1 MDKAEKNVGLIGQA
15 NAGGKDFFQMMHP
28 SFIPRPT
35 LKEKIRFSDKPVLT
49 HQPKNAERIVPAL
62 VKYMKTS
69 QLQPGDKLPSQ
80 KELCQILGIGPTL
93 LREALN
99 MLQTLGMVQSHQ
111 GAGWYVGKFD
121 PMASLHFLAP
131 LLEDFSQTNPELVVD
146 IRMSLEPV
154 FAREAAK
161 HIGQEGLQRLES
173 IMQYMKLAKMEQN
186 YEDFKLADKEFHAVL
201 ALESQT
207 GFLCLLSS
215 ILNDL
220 FFSFWTPYGLI
231 WDSPVS
237 EHEEIIAALKQRDAE
252 QAALFMKNHI
262 GKASKYVQRLRE
274 HQEHKKSNEQTE
286 KR

>member
-1 MDKAEKNVGLIGQA
+1 MDKAEKNVGMIGQP
-15 NAGGKDFFQMMHP
+15 NTSGKDFFQMMHP
-28 SFIPRPT
+28 SFVPRPT
-35 LKEKIRFSDKPVLT
+35 LKEKIGVTDKPLST

-62 VKYMKTS
+62 VKYIKTS

-80 KELCQILGIGPTL
+80 RELCQILGIGATL

-111 GAGWYVGKFD
+111 GAGWYVGRFD

-131 LLEDFSQTNPELVVD
+131 LLEDFSHTNPELVVD

-161 HIGQEGLQRLES
+161 HIGPAGLQRLDD
-173 IMQYMKLAKMEQN
+173 ILKYMKLARMEQN
-186 YEDFKLADKEFHAVL
+186 YEDYKMADKEFHAVL

-220 FFSFWTPYGLI
+220 FFSFWTPYCQDWEGPI
-231 WDSPVS
+231 SQ
-237 EHEEIIAALKQRDAE
+237 HEEIIAALKKGDAE
-252 QAALFMKNHI
+252 QAEKIMKVHI
-262 GKASKYVQRLRE
+262 GKATDYLHRLHKYLE
-274 HQEHKKSNEQTE
+274 EQKLKEQAE